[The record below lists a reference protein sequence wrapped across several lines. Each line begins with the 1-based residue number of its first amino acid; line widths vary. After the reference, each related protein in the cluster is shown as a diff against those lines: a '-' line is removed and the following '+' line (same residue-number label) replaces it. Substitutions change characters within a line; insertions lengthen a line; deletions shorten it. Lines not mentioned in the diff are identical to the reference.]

1 MEYELLSTQPLQTN
15 RLELF
20 SITIFAENLLIFVVD
35 PRTSMPC
42 SVMWRL
48 SLLRYFEILTRT
60 FVVPPTDGSWRR
72 QRQPKSSLYRSH
84 SLTNISDISSA
95 VASRCAPSLDQ
106 RYGFALAKLNRDAES
121 VRDTSTRIDDNG
133 QRNTL
138 QVRRCHASSSR
149 KRRVEIYTNRCN
161 CGGCCCCCCWW
172 GIAVKLKN
180 PLHEYLLRTFRA
192 TE

>member
-20 SITIFAENLLIFVVD
+20 SITIFAEIFNMKTLLYL
-35 PRTSMPC
+35 PSTQGPC

-95 VASRCAPSLDQ
+95 VASRCAPRLCQ

-121 VRDTSTRIDDNG
+121 VRATSSRIDDNG

-149 KRRVEIYTNRCN
+149 NRRVEIYTNRCN
-161 CGGCCCCCCWW
+161 CGCCSCWW
-172 GIAVKLKN
+172 GIAVKLKS